1 MSFVRV
7 TLNKTQNEMDFRVT
21 VRTYT
26 GAVKTVELMDMPD
39 EESARAEAVGLT
51 FGRVLS
57 VEVIGGEETIE
68 EKQVK
73 RQSVVQ
79 QVERELKPG
88 ETEIIITGWNNNP
101 LAVFSALNND
111 EIV

>member
-1 MSFVRV
+1 
-7 TLNKTQNEMDFRVT
+7 MDFRVT

-26 GAVKTVELMDMPD
+26 GAVKTVEVMNMPD
-39 EESARAEAVGLT
+39 EDAARAEAVGLT

-57 VEVIGGEETIE
+57 IEQIGGDETIE
-68 EKQVK
+68 EKKVK

-88 ETEIIITGWNNNP
+88 ETETIITGWNNNP

-111 EIV
+111 DTDMLL

>member
-1 MSFVRV
+1 
-7 TLNKTQNEMDFRVT
+7 MDFRVT

-26 GAVKTVELMDMPD
+26 GAVKTVEVMNMPD
-39 EESARAEAVGLT
+39 EDAARAEAVGLT

-57 VEVIGGEETIE
+57 IEQIGGDETIE
-68 EKQVK
+68 EKKVK

-88 ETEIIITGWNNNP
+88 ETETIITGWNNNQ
-101 LAVFSALNND
+101 LAVFSALKTD
-111 EIV
+111 DFDVM